1 MRRTTP
7 SEARAKLIVGLGNP
21 GLSYGLTRHNAG
33 AEAVLSFAKKNKF
46 IFKADRSL
54 KSLIAEKMFQ
64 GHAVYLALP
73 QTFMNL
79 SGEALLALM
88 RKKRINTVNILIVCD
103 DVALTPGEIKIKPR
117 GSAGGHNG
125 LASVIEHLGTT
136 EVARLR
142 IGIGRPE
149 TGASLSDYVL
159 SPFSKPERLLLKK
172 VLRDVPY
179 AFETWILE
187 GIDHCMNRFNNKSK
201 VREEY
206 SKHEKV

>member
-1 MRRTTP
+1 VP
-7 SEARAKLIVGLGNP
+7 PEARAKLIVGLGNP
-21 GLSYGLTRHNAG
+21 GLSYRRTRHNAG
-33 AEAVLSFAKKNKF
+33 AQAVLSFAKKNKF

-54 KSLIAEKMFQ
+54 KSLVAEKMFQ

-79 SGEALLALM
+79 SGEAVLALT
-88 RKKRINTVNILIVCD
+88 RKKKINTASILIVCD
-103 DVALTPGEIKIKPR
+103 DMAIAPGEIKIKPR

-125 LASVIEHLGTT
+125 LASVIEYLSTT

-149 TGASLSDYVL
+149 AAASLSDYVL
-159 SPFSKPERLLLKK
+159 SPFSKAERLLLQK
-172 VLRDVPY
+172 VLENVPCVLE
-179 AFETWILE
+179 AWILE

-201 VREEY
+201 VREELP
-206 SKHEKV
+206 KHEKV

>member
-1 MRRTTP
+1 MRRTAP

-33 AEAVLSFAKKNKF
+33 AEAVLNFAKKNKF

-64 GHAVYLALP
+64 GHAVYLLLP

-79 SGEALLALM
+79 SGEAVLALA
-88 RKKRINTVNILIVCD
+88 RKKRIDTAHMLIVCD
-103 DVALTPGEIKIKPR
+103 DVALVPGEIKIKPR
-117 GSAGGHNG
+117 GSAGGHHG
-125 LASVIEHLGTT
+125 LASVIEHLGTI

-172 VLRDVPY
+172 ILRDVPQ

-187 GIDHCMNRFNNKSK
+187 GIDHCMNRFNGKIPMAENQPRDS
-201 VREEY
+201 R
-206 SKHEKV
+206 